1 MLVTIDFEFD
11 LVDVSI
17 LLHGDYQQREM
28 VSLTDPIFLYML
40 RLLSA
45 FTLS

>member
-1 MLVTIDFEFD
+1 MLITIDFEFD

-28 VSLTDPIFLYML
+28 IRLTDSIFLSML
-40 RLLSA
+40 SLLGA

>member
-28 VSLTDPIFLYML
+28 ISLTDPIFLSMFS
-40 RLLSA
+40 LLGA